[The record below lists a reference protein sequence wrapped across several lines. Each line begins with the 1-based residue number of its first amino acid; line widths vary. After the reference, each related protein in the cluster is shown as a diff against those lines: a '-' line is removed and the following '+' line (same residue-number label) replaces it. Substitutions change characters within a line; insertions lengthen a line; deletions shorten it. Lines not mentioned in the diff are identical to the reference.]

1 MYSPLKKIKGKKK
14 RQLCDVI
21 EILTNAIVVIIF
33 KHISV
38 SNQHTVHLKCINF
51 IWQLYL
57 NKVGGKGNRRDFL
70 ITTRG
75 RAGHILCKGIW
86 GTWML
91 GFNRKW
97 GQKEGERVKTVGR
110 TKQKKRI
117 IVLWLLRKG
126 YQMPA
131 SNLRDLMSKGHRYT
145 WEKWD
150 QNSEWVSS

>member
-57 NKVGGKGNRRDFL
+57 NKVGGKVTEE
-70 ITTRG
+70 I
-75 RAGHILCKGIW
+75 
-86 GTWML
+86 
-91 GFNRKW
+91 
-97 GQKEGERVKTVGR
+97 
-110 TKQKKRI
+110 
-117 IVLWLLRKG
+117 
-126 YQMPA
+126 
-131 SNLRDLMSKGHRYT
+131 S
-145 WEKWD
+145 
-150 QNSEWVSS
+150 